1 MLRPSTLT
9 NRSSIRTATFMCSS
23 ALLRA
28 PSSSGDASPW
38 HELEAPHPVR
48 NIGLGIGDRLR
59 LLPGG
64 CAKDDHAGAETV
76 AGIVE
81 ERPGPDQEPLGFQV
95 VDEVVV
101 AGGQLLL
108 PGRGRRWRIH
118 HLIIDHLALLAR
130 VRSGSAHGSPP
141 WRAVL
146 R

>member
-9 NRSSIRTATFMCSS
+9 NRSSIRTAMFMCGSS

-28 PSSSGDASPW
+28 PSSSGDALPW

-48 NIGLGIGDRLR
+48 NIGLGIGDGLR

-76 AGIVE
+76 AGVVE
-81 ERPGPDQEPLGFQV
+81 ERPGADQEPLGLQV

-101 AGGQLLL
+101 AGGQLL
-108 PGRGRRWRIH
+108 PGGR
-118 HLIIDHLALLAR
+118 
-130 VRSGSAHGSPP
+130 
-141 WRAVL
+141 
-146 R
+146 